1 MSGRYPGVMA
11 RGSCIVLILMAM
23 WGCGKGE
30 VPMKQQASQNVT
42 ELSEPRLERI
52 RSLRVVFG
60 HQSVGKNIID
70 GLQAL
75 ALEKPAYRLNV
86 VETSTAEKITC
97 PVFAHFRVGA
107 NMTPD
112 SKIESFSQ
120 YVSRAGNTVDVAF
133 FKFCYVDVGAETDA
147 DALFRKY
154 QRMMADLRRQYPQLT
169 FVHVTIP
176 VKTVDGGVKGIA
188 KRLLGKSTGEE
199 ANIQRARYND
209 LLRNEYLGKEPVFDL
224 ARLES
229 TAPDGSRVE
238 GEKNGAGYEALHS
251 AYTDDGEHLN
261 REGGRR
267 AALALLQTLADI
279 PVQAQKK

>member
-1 MSGRYPGVMA
+1 
-11 RGSCIVLILMAM
+11 
-23 WGCGKGE
+23 
-30 VPMKQQASQNVT
+30 MKQQASQNVA
-42 ELSEPRLERI
+42 ELSAPRLERI

-70 GLQAL
+70 GLQTL

-86 VETSTAEKITC
+86 VETSTPEKIAG

-120 YVSRAGNTVDVAF
+120 YVSRAGSAVDVAF

-147 DALFRKY
+147 DELFRKY
-154 QRMMADLRRQYPQLT
+154 QKTMADLKRQYPQLT

-199 ANIQRARYND
+199 ANIKRARYND
-209 LLRNEYLGKEPVFDL
+209 LLRNEYLGKEPIFDL
-224 ARLES
+224 ARFES

-238 GEKNGAGYEALHS
+238 VEKNGARYEALHS
-251 AYTDDGEHLN
+251 VYSDDGEHLN

-267 AALALLQTLADI
+267 AALALLQMLADASEQL
-279 PVQAQKK
+279 PNK